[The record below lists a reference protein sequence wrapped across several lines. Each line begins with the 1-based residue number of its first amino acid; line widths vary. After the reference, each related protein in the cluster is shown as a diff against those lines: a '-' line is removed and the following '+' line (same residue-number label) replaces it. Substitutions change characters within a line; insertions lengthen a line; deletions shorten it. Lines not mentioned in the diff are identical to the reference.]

1 MWVHQRM
8 TSLLIFSSSWVRR
21 VFVVSLTLVLVLWW
35 YTIGR
40 YSHVPRGGARPAA
53 VDRRDPAL
61 SHTCLQPELSAFD
74 GELARG
80 DAMFA
85 AARMGDEDKTLAFAG
100 NGWVGLEASVN
111 RLFASSGGGDGIGE
125 EMVDTG
131 FAPLVSVHLDKE
143 KPAEG
148 HGWQAAILNLR
159 RGYLS
164 LLRCLQEDDGRGVTV
179 RLDVAV
185 TRGSPS
191 LVVQEL
197 KARNWGNQAVWVK
210 LAGGSA
216 AAADAVTPGRF
227 GVAASG
233 FVGYG
238 TRTRS
243 WVVGSWGGDVNRV
256 PTVWVAVGSE
266 ERLWVPGLAVW
277 VGNAGEDET
286 ALRARVN
293 REGEKGR
300 EWGQKAMEK
309 HRSDWVDTLTTGIE
323 ISQPDPFTPTPTG
336 LMANLTLY
344 YLLSAMPMGPENQ
357 QSGGQWRTLHSPERC
372 FSGHAT
378 LHAPGLWVSDVH
390 SVAEIRRLA
399 SLWKL
404 TLDKRG
410 CRSLV
415 ETGPQGVVQAVTL
428 SFIALHFTEQHL
440 AIEAEPAALHCS
452 FTLRGIRYGHATLRL
467 AVSPGSGPDPEIRL
481 WLQKQDLKS
490 DSTSSRLYACP
501 AGCPSPPVVLDASPE
516 GLAFPALVTRPL
528 TALLYISS
536 NAKHLVDVAA
546 TLHVRSVLGHAEH
559 MAGERPAF
567 PPSLAI
573 GLASLLILF
582 HLWLLKLV
590 YNEYCGLSNR
600 HRT

>member
-8 TSLLIFSSSWVRR
+8 KSLPIFSSTWVRR
-21 VFVVSLTLVLVLWW
+21 VFVVSLTLVVVLWW
-35 YTIGR
+35 YTVGR

-53 VDRRDPAL
+53 IDRQDPIL
-61 SHTCLQPELSAFD
+61 WHPCMQPEISAFEGD
-74 GELARG
+74 LARG
-80 DAMFA
+80 DAVFA
-85 AARMGDEDKTLAFAG
+85 AARTGDKDKTLAFVG
-100 NGWVGLEASVN
+100 SGLVGLEASVN
-111 RLFASSGGGDGIGE
+111 RLFASSGGGDGIAE
-125 EMVDTG
+125 EMIDTG
-131 FAPLVSVHLDKE
+131 FAPLVSVQLDKE

-148 HGWQAAILNLR
+148 QGWQAAILNLR
-159 RGYLS
+159 KGYLS
-164 LLRCLQEDDGRGVTV
+164 LLQCLQQG
-179 RLDVAV
+179 
-185 TRGSPS
+185 
-191 LVVQEL
+191 
-197 KARNWGNQAVWVK
+197 AVWVK

-216 AAADAVTPGRF
+216 AASDAVTPGRF

-233 FVGYG
+233 SVGRG
-238 TRTRS
+238 TKSRS
-243 WVVGSWGGDVNRV
+243 WVVGGWGSDVDRV
-256 PTVWVAVGSE
+256 PTVWVAVGSVE
-266 ERLWVPGLAVW
+266 TLWVPGLAVW
-277 VGNAGEDET
+277 VGKVGEDET
-286 ALRARVN
+286 ALRARVK

-300 EWGQKAMEK
+300 EWGPL
-309 HRSDWVDTLTTGIE
+309 TLLSLQGIE

-344 YLLSAMPMGPENQ
+344 YLLSAMPMGPGNQ
-357 QSGGQWRTLHSPERC
+357 QSGGQWRTLNSPERC

-378 LHAPGLWVSDVH
+378 LHAPGLWVSHMH
-390 SVAEIRRLA
+390 SVAEVRRLA
-399 SLWKL
+399 GLWKL
-404 TLDKRG
+404 TLEKRG

-452 FTLRGIRYGHATLRL
+452 FTLRGIRYGRATLRL
-467 AVSPGSGPDPEIRL
+467 AVSSGSGPDPEIRL
-481 WLQKQDLKS
+481 WLRKQDLES

-501 AGCPSPPVVLDASPE
+501 AGCPPPPVVLDTSPG
-516 GLAFPALVTRPL
+516 GLAFPALVTHPL
-528 TALLYISS
+528 TALLYISPD
-536 NAKHLVDVAA
+536 AKHLVDVAA

-567 PPSLAI
+567 PPTLAI